1 MVLYELSINDSN
13 HIYKI
18 ADSEFPVEPN
28 LESLSR
34 IVKYK
39 DKYLC
44 FIELDEPEM
53 SVNDIKQVT
62 GYSGNPTVETDNT
75 PKWYLVVSKL
85 GEKRVL
91 VDLSS
96 YEEWTTCFDIVELW
110 HIYPDM

>member
-28 LESLSR
+28 LESLSK

-75 PKWYLVVSKL
+75 PKWFFHRMRNGLH
-85 GEKRVL
+85 VL
-91 VDLSS
+91 ILWNYGIFIRICRRLSS
-96 YEEWTTCFDIVELW
+96 TDGS
-110 HIYPDM
+110 HIS

>member
-28 LESLSR
+28 LESLSK

-75 PKWYLVVSKL
+75 PN
-85 GEKRVL
+85 G
-91 VDLSS
+91 
-96 YEEWTTCFDIVELW
+96 T
-110 HIYPDM
+110 